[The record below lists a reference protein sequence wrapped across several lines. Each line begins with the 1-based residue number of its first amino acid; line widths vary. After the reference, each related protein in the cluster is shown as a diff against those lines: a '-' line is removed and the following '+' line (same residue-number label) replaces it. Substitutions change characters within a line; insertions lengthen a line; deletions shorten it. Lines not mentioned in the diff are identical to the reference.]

1 MDQWRAEAERWIEQL
16 AADHSDEFFH
26 ALREVLDERFPR
38 GPGRPKGSGD
48 PEDHARLERLVELL
62 LSGEESDK
70 DEAVRRVAREDP
82 GSSESNTRRRLYR
95 KLPWVDQQLA
105 RPEEKEKAEILRRAF
120 EEEVEQ
126 WDL

>member
-1 MDQWRAEAERWIEQL
+1 MNRWRAEAERWIERL
-16 AADHSDEFFH
+16 AEDHPAEFFKL
-26 ALREVLDERFPR
+26 LRDVLDERFPR

-48 PEDHARLERLVELL
+48 PDDHARLERLVELL

-82 GSSESNTRRRLYR
+82 GFDEVNTRRRLRR
-95 KLPWVDQQLA
+95 KVSWVEQQIA
-105 RPEEKEKAEILRRAF
+105 RPEERKKAEVLRRAF
-120 EEEVEQ
+120 EEDVEQ

>member
-1 MDQWRAEAERWIEQL
+1 MATWEAEAKAWIERL
-16 AADHSDEFFH
+16 AQDHPEDFFH
-26 ALREVLDERFPR
+26 ALRDLLDEHYPR

-62 LSGEESDK
+62 LSGEESNK

-82 GSSESNTRRRLYR
+82 GFDEANTRRRLRR
-95 KLPWVDQQLA
+95 KLPWVEQQLA
-105 RPEEKEKAEILRRAF
+105 RPEERAKAEILRRAF
-120 EEEVEQ
+120 EEDVEQ